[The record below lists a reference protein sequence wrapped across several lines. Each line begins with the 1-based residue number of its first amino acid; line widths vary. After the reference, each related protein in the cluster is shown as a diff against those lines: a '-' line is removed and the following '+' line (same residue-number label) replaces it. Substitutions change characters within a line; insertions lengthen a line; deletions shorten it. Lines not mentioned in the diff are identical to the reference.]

1 MAHHS
6 AGKPAR
12 AGESK
17 TLCANRKARYDYHIE
32 ETFET
37 GVVLLGSEVKSIRQ
51 GRANLRDG
59 YAAFSGGE
67 LFLHN
72 CHISPYEQASQFN
85 LDPLR
90 PRKLL
95 MRRSEIERLRG
106 KVEQKGLTLVPLSL
120 YLKGPHVKVNL
131 ALARGKKEYDRR
143 DDIKEREADREVAR
157 MSRGRGN
164 PSTDY

>member
-6 AGKPAR
+6 AGKSAR
-12 AGESK
+12 GGESK

-32 ETFET
+32 ETFEA

-72 CHISPYEQASQFN
+72 CHISPYEQASQYN

-95 MRRSEIERLRG
+95 MHRTEIERLIV
-106 KVEQKGLTLVPLSL
+106 KVEQKGLTLVPMSL
-120 YLKGPHVKVNL
+120 YLKGPRVKVNL
-131 ALARGKKEYDRR
+131 ALARGKKDYDRR
-143 DDIKEREADREVAR
+143 EDIKEREADREVAR
-157 MSRGRGN
+157 MSRGRAN
-164 PSTDY
+164 RDTDS

>member
-6 AGKPAR
+6 AGKSAR
-12 AGESK
+12 GEGSK

-32 ETFET
+32 ESFEA

-67 LFLHN
+67 LFLYN
-72 CHISPYEQASQFN
+72 CHISPYEQASQYN

-90 PRKLL
+90 ARKLL
-95 MRRSEIERLRG
+95 LHRTEIERLRG
-106 KVEQKGLTLVPLSL
+106 KVVQKGLTLVPLSL
-120 YLKGPHVKVNL
+120 YLKGPRVKVNL

-143 DDIKEREADREVAR
+143 EDIKAREADREVAR
-157 MSRGRGN
+157 MSRGRAN
-164 PSTDY
+164 QDTDF

>member
-12 AGESK
+12 GGESK
-17 TLCANRKARYDYHIE
+17 TLCASRKARYDYHIE
-32 ETFET
+32 ETFEA

-164 PSTDY
+164 QATNY

>member
-12 AGESK
+12 GGESK

-32 ETFET
+32 ETFEA

-72 CHISPYEQASQFN
+72 CHISPYEQASQYN

-95 MRRSEIERLRG
+95 MHRTEIERLIV

-120 YLKGPHVKVNL
+120 YLKGPRVKVNL
-131 ALARGKKEYDRR
+131 ALARGKKDYDRR
-143 DDIKEREADREVAR
+143 EDIKEREADREVAR
-157 MSRGRGN
+157 MSHGRAN
-164 PSTDY
+164 QETDY

>member
-6 AGKPAR
+6 AGKSAH
-12 AGESK
+12 GGGSK

-32 ETFET
+32 ETFEA

-95 MRRSEIERLRG
+95 MHRTEIERLMV
-106 KVEQKGLTLVPLSL
+106 KVEHKGLTLVPLSL
-120 YLKGPHVKVNL
+120 YLKGPRVKVNL

-143 DDIKEREADREVAR
+143 EDIKEREADREVAR
-157 MSRGRGN
+157 MSRGRAN
-164 PSTDY
+164 QDTNF

>member
-1 MAHHS
+1 MLRSLAANSSCITATS
-6 AGKPAR
+6 AR
-12 AGESK
+12 
-17 TLCANRKARYDYHIE
+17 
-32 ETFET
+32 
-37 GVVLLGSEVKSIRQ
+37 
-51 GRANLRDG
+51 
-59 YAAFSGGE
+59 
-67 LFLHN
+67 
-72 CHISPYEQASQFN
+72 YEQASQFN

-164 PSTDY
+164 RAADY